1 MKNDKTSLSPHWIWR
16 FECKGGQG
24 IRESYSMDLVSASKV
39 EKVIWMD
46 GDSDYAKV

>member
-1 MKNDKTSLSPHWIWR
+1 MTRHLYPHTGYGDLNVR
-16 FECKGGQG
+16 GGQG